1 MTLGATLEIFTKFGL
16 SGLSRW
22 GHVLAGIT
30 WIGLLYYFNFVQV
43 PAFAQMDPAARAD
56 AMDKL
61 AWRAL
66 WWFRW
71 SSVLTVLTGLMIL
84 GFNEQ
89 FKNSYF
95 KTAPGISIA
104 TGILLALTMF
114 GNVWSIIWP
123 KQQIVIGNARTTA
136 AGGAADPNA
145 PAAARRGLLASRMN
159 VIYSIP
165 MLLFM
170 VGTSHFFIDS
180 AHFKLAPSGSNRA
193 VYWIIV
199 LVIWLAFELNAVGVI
214 GGTDPGPLK
223 WPFESHKN
231 AIITG
236 FALTVVYYALWE
248 IIFRV

>member
-1 MTLGATLEIFTKFGL
+1 MVGATLEIFTKYGA

-43 PAFAQMDPAARAD
+43 PAFARMDPAARTD

-71 SSVLTVLTGLMIL
+71 SSVLTVLTGIMIL

-95 KTAPGISIA
+95 KTASGISIA

-123 KQQIVIGNARTTA
+123 KQRVVIGNARTTA
-136 AGGAADPNA
+136 AGGAADPAA
-145 PAAARRGLLASRMN
+145 PPAARRALLASRQN
-159 VIYSIP
+159 VIFSIP

-170 VGTSHFFIDS
+170 VGTSHFFN
-180 AHFKLAPSGSNRA
+180 APHFKQLPSGGNRA
-193 VYWIIV
+193 TYWIIA
-199 LVIWLAFELNAVGVI
+199 LVIWLAFELKAVGVI
-214 GGTDPGPLK
+214 GGVDPGPLT
-223 WPFESHKN
+223 WPFETHQNS
-231 AIITG
+231 IITG
-236 FALTVVYYALWE
+236 FVLAVVYYALWE
-248 IIFRV
+248 IILRV